1 MDLKSRSAWSGF
13 FLLVIPAH
21 PEKGARAGGASQQ
34 PNGWSSRASVF
45 SCRAVAIWLACRGLP
60 TSCRRRKA

>member
-21 PEKGARAGGASQQ
+21 PEKGGEG
-34 PNGWSSRASVF
+34 
-45 SCRAVAIWLACRGLP
+45 
-60 TSCRRRKA
+60 RRRFSTAEWLVIQSLGV

>member
-45 SCRAVAIWLACRGLP
+45 
-60 TSCRRRKA
+60 